1 MKTRAFRG
9 AGTVA
14 AVAAIL
20 LLTSAR
26 PALAANR
33 EMERLQ
39 IQVATLQSHLAELQR
54 AMADHSREIKRLAD
68 IVAEQN
74 AALKKVLQD
83 GELRNEATE
92 HRLEEIAERLAHVSE
107 RLSAGGGSASAAPT
121 PAAPASPTAA
131 SRGEGTAPP
140 RATPPPAAAPLPGE
154 LFSQAYADY
163 TRGQYDLA
171 LQEFGEYLKRFPDTE
186 RTDDA
191 QYWIGV
197 CRAGKQQYAEAIAA
211 WDALISEFPS
221 SDKRPDAH
229 VKKGGALEKL
239 GRRREALTQ
248 YRFVVDHYPNSPA
261 AKIAGDKL
269 NPTQ

>member
-1 MKTRAFRG
+1 MSKNTNGLLASI
-9 AGTVA
+9 AGCV
-14 AVAAIL
+14 L
-20 LLTSAR
+20 LLSAP
-26 PALAANR
+26 PASAASR
-33 EMERLQ
+33 EIERLQ

-54 AMADHSREIKRLAD
+54 A
-68 IVAEQN
+68 VAENGREVRRMSEVLAEQS
-74 AALKKVLQD
+74 AALKKVIED
-83 GELRNEATE
+83 GNLRNEAIQ
-92 HRLEEIAERLAHVSE
+92 HRLEEIAQRLAEISE
-107 RLSAGGGSASAAPT
+107 RPVTSAAPT
-121 PAAPASPTAA
+121 AAPGPMAASPTAA
-131 SRGEGTAPP
+131 GKIDGAAPP
-140 RATPPPAAAPLPGE
+140 RPTAAPAAAPLPAE
-154 LFSQAYADY
+154 IFSQAYADY

-171 LQEFGEYLKRFPDTE
+171 LQEFREYLKRFPDTE

-197 CRAGKQQYAEAIAA
+197 CLAGKQQYAEAIAA
-211 WDALISEFPS
+211 WDALILDFPA
-221 SDKRPDAH
+221 SDKRPDSH